1 MTLQQKISFVVLSV
15 RDGVE
20 NINAGIPDLCIP
32 PLTLSDGPNG
42 IANGVRGST
51 QLPASIG
58 LAASFNP
65 AVTYAVGQVQG
76 AEAAAKGI
84 DVVQGPELNL
94 ARVPVSGRIF
104 EGYGEDPDLTAAMG
118 LADVEGIQSQGV
130 MAMAKHL
137 TAYNEETDRSRL
149 NQDVT
154 LRELEEL
161 YDAPFVPVVQQG
173 HVASLMCSYGELNGT
188 NTCSNPFIYAML
200 RSWGFTG
207 FVRSD
212 RGSIVSAA
220 TAFSAGLNL
229 IKPNSVTLVTRTLRA
244 DARLLVDL
252 DAAVVQTLSVM
263 FAYGLVAHP
272 RTPDVDA
279 AANSPAHA
287 QVSLWAAEH
296 TMVLLKN
303 RRGTLPLS
311 AGRSRVAV
319 IGDDA
324 GPQALASGS
333 GSSWVRPESVST
345 PLSALQ
351 AALGPKANIAYVP
364 ADDPRQQL
372 PPISSADLVR
382 GEPLPQ
388 EMATK
393 NSPLHHG
400 PEETV
405 EPGKQD
411 LDIDLAPNVT
421 PGAATAS
428 EPGNGLGWSSWHAV
442 LKVAQSGIYQFS
454 VQQVG
459 DTWLYLNGRAI
470 LASRGLHG
478 EARWSVTTSLV
489 AGKRYGLAVDWF
501 AVRGQHIPELGFADQ
516 SPEIAHAVQASRR
529 AQVAIVFASNTDS
542 EGVDLPSLMLPG
554 DANPLISAVAAA
566 NPHTVVVLNTG
577 GAVLMPWLSRVGA
590 VVEAWYPGQADGTAV
605 TAVLDGNVDP
615 SGHLPITFPAPQNP
629 SPVGSPRQYPGVD
642 GTVHYTEGLDIG
654 YRWYQAKHVTP
665 QFPFGYGLSYTT
677 FTVSHGAV
685 RASGHQVVATVRV
698 RNTGTRAG
706 TAAVQAYLQYPAAAD
721 EPPRQLRAFV
731 PVDLRPSQSR
741 TVRLDLPASA
751 FEAFLRGRF
760 QTVAG
765 LYRIDIGQSSA
776 SLPIH
781 LETHAPPAPSS
792 QDNLVENPQLNRC
805 SGRDGIQ

>member
-42 IANGVRGST
+42 IAFGVSGST

-65 AVTYAVGQVQG
+65 AVTYAVGQVKG

-104 EGYGEDPDLTAAMG
+104 EGYGEDPDLTAVMG
-118 LADVEGIQSQGV
+118 LADVQGIQSQGV
-130 MAMAKHL
+130 MAMAKHV
-137 TAYNEETDRSRL
+137 TAYNEETDRSKL
-149 NQDVT
+149 NQDIT
-154 LRELEEL
+154 LRDLEEL

-212 RGSIVSAA
+212 RGSIVRPASA
-220 TAFSAGLNL
+220 FLAGLNL
-229 IKPNSVTLVTRTLRA
+229 IKPYSVTLVSRTLRA
-244 DARLLVDL
+244 RAWLLADL
-252 DAAVVQTLSVM
+252 NTAVVQTLSAM

-272 RTPDVDA
+272 RTPNVDA
-279 AANSPAHA
+279 AANDPAHA
-287 QVSLWAAEH
+287 QMSLWAAEH

-303 RRGTLPLS
+303 RRETLPLS
-311 AGRSRVAV
+311 ARTSRVAV

-324 GPQALASGS
+324 GPQAQTSGS

-345 PLSALQ
+345 PISALR
-351 AALGPKANIAYVP
+351 AALGSKANITYVS

-372 PPISSADLVR
+372 PPIPSADLVR

-421 PGAATAS
+421 PAAATAS
-428 EPGNGLGWSSWHAV
+428 APGNGPGWSSWHAV
-442 LKVAQSGIYQFS
+442 LKVPHSGTYQFS
-454 VQQVG
+454 IQQVG

-470 LASRGLHG
+470 IASRGLHG
-478 EARWSVTTSLV
+478 EERWSVTTPLV
-489 AGKRYGLAVDWF
+489 AGKHYDLAVDWF
-501 AVRGQHIPELGFADQ
+501 TARGQHIPELGLADQ
-516 SPEIAHAVQASRR
+516 SPEIARAVQAARR
-529 AQVAIVFASNTDS
+529 SQVAIVFVSNTDS
-542 EGVDLPSLMLPG
+542 EGVDLPSLTLPG
-554 DANPLISAVAAA
+554 DANPLISAVARA
-566 NPHTVVVLNTG
+566 NSRTVVVLNTG
-577 GAVLMPWLSRVGA
+577 GAVLMPWLSRVAA
-590 VVEAWYPGQADGTAV
+590 VLEAWYPGQADGTAV
-605 TAVLDGNVDP
+605 AAVLDGNFDP
-615 SGHLPITFPAPQNP
+615 SGHLPITFPALQNP

-654 YRWYQAKHVTP
+654 YRWYEATHVTP

-677 FTVSHGAV
+677 FALAHGAV
-685 RASGHQVVATVRV
+685 RTSGHQVVATVRV

-706 TAAVQAYLQYPAAAD
+706 TATVQAYVQYPAAAG
-721 EPPRQLRAFV
+721 EPPRQLRAFATI
-731 PVDLRPSQSR
+731 DLQPSQSR
-741 TVRLDLPASA
+741 SVRLVLPASA

-776 SLPIH
+776 SLRIH
-781 LETHAPPAPSS
+781 LETHAPPAPLS
-792 QDNLVENPQLNRC
+792 QDNL
-805 SGRDGIQ
+805 GI

>member
-1 MTLQQKISFVVLSV
+1 VVGRMTLQQKISFVVLSV

-42 IANGVRGST
+42 IAYGVRGST

-76 AEAAAKGI
+76 AEAEAKGI

-104 EGYGEDPDLTAAMG
+104 EGYGEDPELTAAMG

-130 MAMAKHL
+130 MAMAKHV
-137 TAYNEETDRSRL
+137 TAYNEEADRSRL

-154 LRELEEL
+154 LRELDEL

-212 RGSIVSAA
+212 RGSIVRPA

-229 IKPNSVTLVTRTLRA
+229 IKPNSATLVTRILRA
-244 DARLLVDL
+244 HSGLLADL
-252 DAAVVQTLSVM
+252 DAAVVQTLSAM

-272 RTPDVDA
+272 RTPNVDTA
-279 AANSPAHA
+279 ADSPAHA
-287 QVSLWAAEH
+287 QVSLWAAEQS
-296 TMVLLKN
+296 MVLLKN

-311 AGRSRVAV
+311 GATSRVVV

-324 GPQALASGS
+324 GAQAQTSGS
-333 GSSWVRPESVST
+333 GSSWVRPESVAT
-345 PLSALQ
+345 PISALR
-351 AALGPKANIAYVP
+351 AALGPKTSVTYVP
-364 ADDPRQQL
+364 ADDPRQEL
-372 PPISSADLVR
+372 PPIPTADLVR

-393 NSPLHHG
+393 DSPLHLG
-400 PEETV
+400 PQESV
-405 EPGKQD
+405 EPGKKD

-421 PGAATAS
+421 AAAATAS
-428 EPGNGLGWSSWHAV
+428 RPGNGPGWSSWRAV
-442 LKVAQSGIYQFS
+442 LKVPHSGTYQFS
-454 VQQVG
+454 LQQVG

-470 LASRGLHG
+470 IASRGLHG
-478 EARWSVTTSLV
+478 EARWSVTTPLL
-489 AGKRYGLAVDWF
+489 AGKRYDLAVDWF
-501 AVRGQHIPELGFADQ
+501 TVRGQHIPELGLADQ
-516 SPEIAHAVQASRR
+516 SPEIARAVQAARR
-529 AQVAIVFASNTDS
+529 AHVAIVFASNTDS
-542 EGVDLPSLMLPG
+542 EGVDQPNLNLPG
-554 DANPLISAVAAA
+554 DADPLISAVAAA
-566 NPHTVVVLNTG
+566 NHHTVVVLNTG
-577 GAVLMPWLSRVGA
+577 GAVLMPWLSRVAA

-605 TAVLDGNVDP
+605 AAVLDGRFDP
-615 SGHLPITFPAPQNP
+615 SGHLPITFPTPQNP

-654 YRWYQAKHVTP
+654 YRWYEARHVTP
-665 QFPFGYGLSYTT
+665 QFPFGYGLSYTS
-677 FTVSHGAV
+677 FVVSHGAV
-685 RASGHQVVATVRV
+685 RLSAHQVVATVRV
-698 RNTGTRAG
+698 RNSGTRAG
-706 TAAVQAYLQYPAAAD
+706 TAVVQAYLQYPAAAD
-721 EPPRQLRAFV
+721 EPPLQLRAFDA
-731 PVDLRPSQSR
+731 VDLQPSQDR
-741 TVRLDLPASA
+741 TVRLVLPASA

-776 SLPIH
+776 ALPIH
-781 LETHAPPAPSS
+781 LVTHAPPGRFS
-792 QDNLVENPQLNRC
+792 QDNL
-805 SGRDGIQ
+805 GI